1 MKKSTGSRKVKTA
14 VFISGT
20 GSNLKAIINNCNNK
34 NINASI
40 SFVISDNPDA
50 LGLQIAKE
58 NGILIKV
65 INFKEFKKRKDF
77 DQTLL
82 NFLSSNELDLIVLA
96 GFMKI
101 LPRMITD
108 KFKGRI
114 VNIHPSILPKYP
126 GTQTHA
132 KVMKNKDRFH
142 GVSIHFVNEILD
154 SGQLIAQG
162 IINTKPNQSESNL
175 IKRIHK
181 VEHLLYPKVIK
192 YLCENKIYLEDNK
205 VIYNL
210 VNETYNQKKN
220 LMYVKYDEI

>member
-1 MKKSTGSRKVKTA
+1 MKKIGVL
-14 VFISGT
+14 ISGT

>member
-1 MKKSTGSRKVKTA
+1 MKKIGVL
-14 VFISGT
+14 ISGT

-40 SFVISDNPDA
+40 SFVISDNPEA

-77 DQTLL
+77 DQALL

-210 VNETYNQKKN
+210 ENEPYNQKRN

>member
-1 MKKSTGSRKVKTA
+1 MKKIGVL
-14 VFISGT
+14 ISGT

-40 SFVISDNPDA
+40 SFVISDNPEA

-77 DQTLL
+77 DQALL

-132 KVMKNKDRFH
+132 KVMKNNDRFH

-210 VNETYNQKKN
+210 ENETYNQKKN
-220 LMYVKYDEI
+220 LMYVKYNEI

>member
-1 MKKSTGSRKVKTA
+1 MKKIGVL
-14 VFISGT
+14 ISGT

-162 IINTKPNQSESNL
+162 IINTKPNQSESEL
-175 IKRIHK
+175 IERIHK

-210 VNETYNQKKN
+210 ENETYNQKRN

>member
-1 MKKSTGSRKVKTA
+1 MKKIGVL
-14 VFISGT
+14 ISGT

-40 SFVISDNPDA
+40 SFVISDNPEA

-77 DQTLL
+77 NQTLL
-82 NFLSSNELDLIVLA
+82 NFLCSNELDLIVLA

-210 VNETYNQKKN
+210 KNETYNQKKN

>member
-1 MKKSTGSRKVKTA
+1 MKKIGVL
-14 VFISGT
+14 ISGT

-40 SFVISDNPDA
+40 SFVISDNPEA

-77 DQTLL
+77 DQALL

-132 KVMKNKDRFH
+132 KVMKNNDRFH
-142 GVSIHFVNEILD
+142 GC
-154 SGQLIAQG
+154 
-162 IINTKPNQSESNL
+162 
-175 IKRIHK
+175 
-181 VEHLLYPKVIK
+181 LLYTSPSPR
-192 YLCENKIYLEDNK
+192 DR
-205 VIYNL
+205 
-210 VNETYNQKKN
+210 TRSR
-220 LMYVKYDEI
+220 MPSSA

>member
-1 MKKSTGSRKVKTA
+1 MKKIGVL
-14 VFISGT
+14 ISGT

-40 SFVISDNPDA
+40 SFVISDNPEA

-77 DQTLL
+77 DQALL

-132 KVMKNKDRFH
+132 KVMKNNDRFH

-162 IINTKPNQSESNL
+162 IINTKPNQSESYL

-210 VNETYNQKKN
+210 ENETYNQKKN
-220 LMYVKYDEI
+220 LMLVKYNEI

>member
-1 MKKSTGSRKVKTA
+1 MKKIGVL
-14 VFISGT
+14 ISGT

-132 KVMKNKDRFH
+132 KVMKNKDRLH

-192 YLCENKIYLEDNK
+192 YLCENKIYLEDDK

-210 VNETYNQKKN
+210 ENETYNQKN
-220 LMYVKYDEI
+220 LMYVKYNEI

>member
-1 MKKSTGSRKVKTA
+1 MKKIGVL
-14 VFISGT
+14 ISGT

-40 SFVISDNPDA
+40 SFVISDNPEA

-77 DQTLL
+77 NQTLL
-82 NFLSSNELDLIVLA
+82 NFLCSNELDLIVLA

-108 KFKGRI
+108 KFNGRI

-162 IINTKPNQSESNL
+162 IINTKPNQSKSNL

-210 VNETYNQKKN
+210 KNETYNQKKN

>member
-1 MKKSTGSRKVKTA
+1 MKKIGVL
-14 VFISGT
+14 ISGT

-40 SFVISDNPDA
+40 SFVVSDNPDA

-65 INFKEFKKRKDF
+65 INFKEFKKRKYF
-77 DQTLL
+77 DQALL

-162 IINTKPNQSESNL
+162 IINTKPNQSESEL
-175 IKRIHK
+175 IERIHK

-210 VNETYNQKKN
+210 ENETYNQKRN
-220 LMYVKYDEI
+220 LMSVKYDEI

>member
-1 MKKSTGSRKVKTA
+1 MKKIGVL
-14 VFISGT
+14 ISGT

-132 KVMKNKDRFH
+132 KVMKNNDRFH

-192 YLCENKIYLEDNK
+192 YLCENKIYLEDDK

-210 VNETYNQKKN
+210 ENETYNQKN
-220 LMYVKYDEI
+220 LMYVKYNEI

>member
-1 MKKSTGSRKVKTA
+1 MKKIGVL
-14 VFISGT
+14 ISGT

-181 VEHLLYPKVIK
+181 VEHILYPKVIK

-210 VNETYNQKKN
+210 ENETYNQKRN

>member
-1 MKKSTGSRKVKTA
+1 M
-14 VFISGT
+14 
-20 GSNLKAIINNCNNK
+20 
-34 NINASI
+34 
-40 SFVISDNPDA
+40 
-50 LGLQIAKE
+50 QIAKE

-77 DQTLL
+77 DQALL

-132 KVMKNKDRFH
+132 KVMKNNDRFH

-210 VNETYNQKKN
+210 ENETYNQKKN
-220 LMYVKYDEI
+220 LMLVKYNEI

>member
-1 MKKSTGSRKVKTA
+1 MKKIGIL
-14 VFISGT
+14 ISGT

-40 SFVISDNPDA
+40 SFVISDNPEA

-96 GFMKI
+96 GFMRI

>member
-1 MKKSTGSRKVKTA
+1 MKKIGVL
-14 VFISGT
+14 ISGT

-77 DQTLL
+77 DQALL

-192 YLCENKIYLEDNK
+192 YLCENKIYLEDDK

-210 VNETYNQKKN
+210 ENETYNQKN
-220 LMYVKYDEI
+220 LMYVKYNEI

>member
-1 MKKSTGSRKVKTA
+1 MKKIGVL
-14 VFISGT
+14 ISGT

-40 SFVISDNPDA
+40 SFVISDNPEA

>member
-1 MKKSTGSRKVKTA
+1 MKKIGVL
-14 VFISGT
+14 ISGT

-40 SFVISDNPDA
+40 SFVISDNPEA

-77 DQTLL
+77 DQALL

-132 KVMKNKDRFH
+132 KVMKNNDRFH

>member
-1 MKKSTGSRKVKTA
+1 MKKIGVL
-14 VFISGT
+14 ISGT
-20 GSNLKAIINNCNNK
+20 GSNLKAIINNCYNK

-40 SFVISDNPDA
+40 SFVISDNPEA

-77 DQTLL
+77 DQALL

-192 YLCENKIYLEDNK
+192 YLCENKIYLEDDK

-210 VNETYNQKKN
+210 ENETYNQKKN
-220 LMYVKYDEI
+220 LMYVKYNEI

>member
-1 MKKSTGSRKVKTA
+1 MKKIGVL
-14 VFISGT
+14 ISGT

-58 NGILIKV
+58 NGILIKI